1 MIIWQMKHDEAHNT
15 LTSCLFVNENK
26 NCVTDVLS
34 SKDFRMKHPI
44 DLQAIEIDS
53 EVLLGRLSL
62 HSAFLSHGVCVCV
75 CFMHKYGCS
84 MSPAPTLMTYLS
96 AAGQVLELYSKM
108 MKTSS
113 ALVGPRLS
121 SVEYRNC

>member
-1 MIIWQMKHDEAHNT
+1 MQSRKTVLEPDAWNVIIWQMKHDEAHNT

-75 CFMHKYGCS
+75 LCTS
-84 MSPAPTLMTYLS
+84 MV
-96 AAGQVLELYSKM
+96 AACHQLQL
-108 MKTSS
+108 
-113 ALVGPRLS
+113 
-121 SVEYRNC
+121 